1 MAPGPSTDAWLT
13 PDVADLLVDVAW
25 RAIHAGL
32 ADARRLL
39 VRAAEYPEPVRE
51 FRATFVTLHR
61 RGDLRGCIGTILP
74 HRPLVEDVAHNA
86 YSAAFGDPR
95 FPPLERHELDGLDL
109 HLSVLSPLEAMAF
122 RSEADLLGQIRP
134 GLAGL
139 LLEDGRHVGTFLPSV
154 WESLPEPVAFWRAL
168 KRKAGLPADY
178 WSASLRV
185 SRYTATSVP

>member
-13 PDVADLLVDVAW
+13 ADVAGLLVDVAW

-32 ADARRLL
+32 ADARRLA

-61 RGDLRGCIGTILP
+61 RGDLRGCMGTILP

-95 FPPLERHELDGLDL
+95 FPPLEGHELDGLDL

-134 GLAGL
+134 GLDGL